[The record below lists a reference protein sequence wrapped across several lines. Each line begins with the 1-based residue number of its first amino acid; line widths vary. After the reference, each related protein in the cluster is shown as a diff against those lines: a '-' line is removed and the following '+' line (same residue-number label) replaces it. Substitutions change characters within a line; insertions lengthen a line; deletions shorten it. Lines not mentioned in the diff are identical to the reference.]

1 MNADRHGTHAHDSVT
16 AADTD
21 VAQEPGPS
29 TDPELNARIRPMKSG
44 GNTLPWKLL
53 SLLLALAL
61 ALSLWTGHR
70 GVAGQAEGG
79 SVADTVTVGL
89 KLAPTNLDIRNQ
101 SGTALD
107 QLLVGNV
114 YQGLVSRDSR
124 NRVRP
129 GLAKTWNVS
138 EDGLVYTFHLHE
150 GIRFSNGHAL
160 RAQDVVDTIRGLKA
174 GH

>member
-1 MNADRHGTHAHDSVT
+1 MR
-16 AADTD
+16 
-21 VAQEPGPS
+21 
-29 TDPELNARIRPMKSG
+29 SG

-70 GVAGQAEGG
+70 GPIGQAEGG
-79 SVADTVTVGL
+79 TVADTVTVGL

-107 QLLVGNV
+107 QLLIGNV

-129 GLAKTWNVS
+129 GLAKSWNVS
-138 EDGLVYTFHLHE
+138 EDGLIYTFHLHE
-150 GIRFSNGHAL
+150 GIRSPTVMLFGL
-160 RAQDVVDTIRGLKA
+160 RMWSTPSAGSWQAIIRAARCWRASRAFRLRIR
-174 GH
+174 